1 MGRLELS
8 GGGVSQSSFR
18 ELDDVFLQTQT
29 RIWLGEVLNM
39 RLDEEIPISDL
50 LADGD
55 LLCEVSKVIWNMLT
69 AKYAELRHLKY
80 KPIGS
85 RKRSGRYM
93 PYSNVDSFL
102 AICKILGL
110 DGIDL
115 FSPSDVVEKRNT
127 RKVCI
132 CVRAVS
138 KKVRSKQLNVPNFDM
153 VTCAVAMPKDMVGGI
168 KRSLETSKSSIS
180 SSSSYNSYNYQRSIV
195 RQRNLIEACDRN
207 YDSCSSEG
215 SDEAESKYMGGGE
228 ETEESYCSST
238 NKFNDSA
245 AVNSDCE
252 SIPVAHSVLVLIL
265 FGEDPVLR
273 LYMRKKNSDDIE
285 DDLEVSSTASVS
297 SILDRALNLEFD
309 EHLDVVG
316 SLLVVEKGEEDCL
329 IISNCN
335 SQDHQIAG
343 TREGLCSQGANLEN
357 SSSIDQS
364 SVVPAAISSFDINQ
378 VVLAMEDDDDD
389 KCSSSAL
396 KGSNDA
402 NILQSPEI
410 PNQCD
415 MKDMD
420 KNLLA
425 ENGSTG
431 KDGTFAGLSKDKCD
445 TIPKD
450 MDGNLLAQNA
460 SNTKD
465 GTIIPGLS
473 PKDKVCQKPLLLK
486 TVKTVASGTALF
498 GLLFLLLHLRR
509 ERGKGGDANRKLV
522 QSKKFIPNKEGQS
535 GATARIYPAGKLKR
549 NKTPVHHL
557 QQCFFFVRPPEEK
570 VAIVDLLLSS
580 SPFCLFVT
588 LQGRERTRVRD
599 MAPATLRHGGGF
611 GWTGGVDSG
620 SCGWRLTVEL
630 TGGERQWMRPH
641 QCSPSACRRHW
652 SPSEQLSC
660 RVAAIASPLD
670 RRHHAREIWWFAGDQ
685 PWVAGKSFTA

>member
-8 GGGVSQSSFR
+8 GGGASQSSFR

-39 RLDEEIPISDL
+39 RLDEQIPISDL

-180 SSSSYNSYNYQRSIV
+180 SSSSYNSSYNYQRSIV

-207 YDSCSSEG
+207 YDSCSEG

-252 SIPVAHSVLVLIL
+252 SLPVAHS
-265 FGEDPVLR
+265 GTGCGTEDGGYDNDAEGNYYISDYLAFSDSIIGGHEGNNTPVLR
-273 LYMRKKNSDDIE
+273 DGEDNMLNFFSTGIDSFRGRSGPQALHEKKNSDDIE

-357 SSSIDQS
+357 SSGIDQS

-378 VVLAMEDDDDD
+378 VVLAMEDDDDND

-486 TVKTVASGTALF
+486 TVKTVASGTAIF

-509 ERGKGGDANRKLV
+509 ERGKSGDANRKLV

-535 GATARIYPAGKLKR
+535 GATARIYPAEKLKFK
-549 NKTPVHHL
+549 NY
-557 QQCFFFVRPPEEK
+557 
-570 VAIVDLLLSS
+570 
-580 SPFCLFVT
+580 
-588 LQGRERTRVRD
+588 
-599 MAPATLRHGGGF
+599 
-611 GWTGGVDSG
+611 
-620 SCGWRLTVEL
+620 
-630 TGGERQWMRPH
+630 
-641 QCSPSACRRHW
+641 
-652 SPSEQLSC
+652 
-660 RVAAIASPLD
+660 
-670 RRHHAREIWWFAGDQ
+670 
-685 PWVAGKSFTA
+685 